1 VARPDLPVVQ
11 ETWFVGRPG
20 ALRLSIGEVCG
31 PTGQHVAR
39 NTMMIMANQIGGAVT
54 TDLCS
59 RRIDRWFRDMGAG
72 RDEILAEAAGS
83 GGCLVRL
90 AVHPRGHELVAAWDV
105 DHGRWPRR

>member
-1 VARPDLPVVQ
+1 M
-11 ETWFVGRPG
+11 
-20 ALRLSIGEVCG
+20 
-31 PTGQHVAR
+31 GQHVAR

-90 AVHPRGHELVAAWDV
+90 VVHPRGHELVAAWDV
-105 DHGRWPRR
+105 DHGRWPRRQTVGLRRAGALDAGGSTSEA